1 MISITTNITLWA
13 ALLLAA
19 GVPQT
24 VHSFAIAS
32 IKPKLQHLSKKR
44 ASQSPVSLCS
54 STQPHEIQVYDHVIS
69 PEACL
74 ELHELAVE
82 HASRSES
89 SVVHRFDGESGQE
102 TTDTMTPLEQALHFL
117 LKEVGDTTTP
127 IIEYWSRDEYMNINA
142 HCDIDERELENEG
155 TLRFPDWSHVLY
167 LQVAVRGPTCVVL
180 EGENKD
186 EESLTTVVT
195 VPAVTGRLLRFPGH
209 LLHAVPKPPH
219 RWLLSAKEE
228 RALRQEEEDEL
239 LNDDDDEDWDED
251 EEDEDWDEDE
261 EEEEIERSVLL
272 FNTWSGESP
281 LGVLPDTLPGAVP
294 DGIEIDGDD
303 QKTYL
308 DQQQAA
314 QFDEWHD
321 LYGPNAES
329 LHCNPRET
337 WLENQPSLL
346 SSQGSEDAVRV
357 GLMGKQKRRLRVK
370 KNMLLKGSSEMFCS
384 AVGQETQVSQLDF
397 LSNDKDL

>member
-1 MISITTNITLWA
+1 MISITTYVALWA
-13 ALLLAA
+13 TLLLAT

-24 VHSFAIAS
+24 VHSFTIAS
-32 IKPKLQHLSKKR
+32 IKPLQLQQHLSPKR
-44 ASQSPVSLCS
+44 ASVSLCS
-54 STQPHEIQVYDHVIS
+54 SSQPHEIQVYDHVFS
-69 PEACL
+69 PEACQ
-74 ELHELAVE
+74 ELHELAVD

-89 SVVHRFDGESGQE
+89 SVIHRFSGESGQE

-117 LKEVGDTTTP
+117 LNEVGDTKTP

-142 HCDIDERELENEG
+142 HCDIDERQLENEG
-155 TLRFPDWSHVLY
+155 TLRYPNWSHVLY
-167 LQVAVRGPTCVVL
+167 LEVAVRGPTCVVL
-180 EGENKD
+180 DNENEGETP
-186 EESLTTVVT
+186 TTVVT
-195 VPAVTGRLLRFPGH
+195 VPAVKGRLLRFPGH

-228 RALRQEEEDEL
+228 RALWEEEEDEL
-239 LNDDDDEDWDED
+239 LNDDDDDDEDWGDDDD
-251 EEDEDWDEDE
+251 EEDDD

-272 FNTWSGESP
+272 FNTWVESP
-281 LGVLPDTLPGAVP
+281 LGVLPDTLTGAIP
-294 DGIEIDGDD
+294 DGIEIDGADR
-303 QKTYL
+303 KAYL

-337 WLENQPSLL
+337 WLQNQPALL
-346 SSQGSEDAVRV
+346 SSNGSEDAVRV
-357 GLMGKQKRRLRVK
+357 GLMGKQKRRRRVK
-370 KNMLLKGSSEMFCS
+370 KNMLLKGSSEMFRS

>member
-13 ALLLAA
+13 ALLLATGGA
-19 GVPQT
+19 QT
-24 VHSFAIAS
+24 AHSFTIAS
-32 IKPKLQHLSKKR
+32 IKPHQVQHLYPKR
-44 ASQSPVSLCS
+44 ALQSPVSLCS
-54 STQPHEIQVYDHVIS
+54 SSQPHEIQVYDHVFS
-69 PEACL
+69 PEACQ
-74 ELHELAVE
+74 ELHELAVD

-89 SVVHRFDGESGQE
+89 SVVHRFGGGGTE

-142 HCDIDERELENEG
+142 HCDIDERQLENEG

-180 EGENKD
+180 EGEN
-186 EESLTTVVT
+186 EEENLTTVVT
-195 VPAVTGRLLRFPGH
+195 VPAVKGRLLRFPGH
-209 LLHAVPKPPH
+209 LLHAVPNPPH

-239 LNDDDDEDWDED
+239 LMDNEDEEWDDDDEDDD
-251 EEDEDWDEDE
+251 DDYD
-261 EEEEIERSVLL
+261 EEIERSVLL

-281 LGVLPDTLPGAVP
+281 LGVLPDTLTGAVP
-294 DGIEIDGDD
+294 DGIEIDDDD
-303 QKTYL
+303 QKAYL

-314 QFDEWHD
+314 QSAEWQE

-329 LHCNPRET
+329 LQCNPRET
-337 WLENQPSLL
+337 WSENQPSLL
-346 SSQGSEDAVRV
+346 SSQGSEDSVRV
-357 GLMGKQKRRLRVK
+357 SLMGKQKRRLRVEK
-370 KNMLLKGSSEMFCS
+370 QMLLKGSSEMFRS
-384 AVGQETQVSQLDF
+384 AVGQETQVSQLEL